1 MKAYLTL
8 FFPSDVPAKIR
19 LKKWL
24 MKMGSELHAGD
35 PLFTYQ
41 SDNHENRF
49 STPAAGNLKVYLL
62 REGELLGPGSEV
74 AVLSLPQEQAE
85 EMRKRGLGKI
95 LNPEE
100 YKHALEHAEA
110 ASIRLPPEQ
119 F

>member
-1 MKAYLTL
+1 MKVYLTL
-8 FFPSDVPAKIR
+8 FFLPEATEKIR

-41 SDNHENRF
+41 NGDLESRF
-49 STPAAGNLKVYLL
+49 STPAAGNLKVYLC
-62 REGELLGPGSEV
+62 REGETLFPGAEV
-74 AVLSLPQEQAE
+74 AVLSLPEKQAE
-85 EMRKRGLGKI
+85 EMRQKGLGKI

-110 ASIRLPPEQ
+110 ASIRLPPDQ
-119 F
+119 L